1 MNLRHRLRRERAR
14 TCRAA
19 AGLLLG
25 LSAAVGAAAHDTDP
39 HRTVCTAVRGML
51 VPDCNGAICNQGKV
65 TGDLQGRFT
74 SRVTSMYPAGSG
86 WLYSS
91 FTRIELDGRK
101 GTLDTLNEGSM
112 PFDAKKGFDSANAT
126 EVMTFSEGTG
136 AYQDYA
142 GTIVVVG
149 AHALGRPTPYQG
161 RLCRRISPS

>member
-1 MNLRHRLRRERAR
+1 MNFRHRLRRERAR
-14 TCRAA
+14 TFRAA

-25 LSAAVGAAAHDTDP
+25 IGAAVGAAAHDTDP

-65 TGDLQGRFT
+65 TGDLQGSFT

-112 PFDAKKGFDSANAT
+112 PFDAKKGFDNANAT